1 MDIAQ
6 RIAQFENMVREEAD
20 PTNDMAWFS
29 LGRAYSE
36 ASRPADA
43 AKAFTRCFELNPAM
57 TKAYQLAGDALVAA
71 GETAKAVAV
80 LTEGYKVASD
90 RGDFMPKKSM
100 GDALVKLGAP
110 VPEVAAK
117 QVELPPG
124 TFLCTRTG
132 KPGHKLGRPPFKGP
146 IGQWIFDNISK
157 ETFDEWIRQGT
168 KVINELRLDLSR
180 EQDSQTYDKHMRDYL
195 GIDDELVEKLT
206 GKP

>member
-36 ASRPADA
+36 AGRPADA

-132 KPGHKLGRPPFKGP
+132 KPGHKLVRPPFKGP

>member
-6 RIAQFENMVREEAD
+6 RIAQFETMVREEAD

>member
-36 ASRPADA
+36 AGRPADA

-132 KPGHKLGRPPFKGP
+132 KPGHKLARPPFKGP
-146 IGQWIFDNISK
+146 IGQWIYDNISK

-195 GIDDELVEKLT
+195 GIDDELVEKL
-206 GKP
+206 GGR

>member
-36 ASRPADA
+36 AGRPADA

>member
-1 MDIAQ
+1 
-6 RIAQFENMVREEAD
+6 MVREEAD

-36 ASRPADA
+36 AGRPADA

-132 KPGHKLGRPPFKGP
+132 KPGHKLVRPPFKGP

>member
-1 MDIAQ
+1 
-6 RIAQFENMVREEAD
+6 
-20 PTNDMAWFS
+20 
-29 LGRAYSE
+29 
-36 ASRPADA
+36 
-43 AKAFTRCFELNPAM
+43 
-57 TKAYQLAGDALVAA
+57 
-71 GETAKAVAV
+71 
-80 LTEGYKVASD
+80 
-90 RGDFMPKKSM
+90 
-100 GDALVKLGAP
+100 

-132 KPGHKLGRPPFKGP
+132 KPGHKLVRPPFKGP

>member
-36 ASRPADA
+36 AGRPADA

-195 GIDDELVEKLT
+195 GIDDELFEKL
-206 GKP
+206 GGR